1 MPAQHPYGAHQ
12 VPFGGSILPAW
23 SVHAQSSPLSWRLS
37 RVGVLAGP
45 SSQNLL
51 DHRESKFLHPLS
63 HMHPQLHAPA
73 SLSMFLASSSACW
86 LPRGPDSRP
95 FPTASTQTAERPLS
109 LPPGPP
115 DPRALCSSATF
126 QARLW
131 WERQGGHQGGL
142 SSREQPGFFPPLHSA
157 FPSPLKLSGSKLPE
171 GILAQIFT
179 APPLASSK
187 VASSSPCW

>member
-12 VPFGGSILPAW
+12 VPSGGSILPAW
-23 SVHAQSSPLSWRLS
+23 CVRAQSSPLSWRLS

-51 DHRESKFLHPLS
+51 DHRESKFLYPLS
-63 HMHPQLHAPA
+63 YMHPQLHAPA
-73 SLSMFLASSSACW
+73 SLSMFLASSSTCW

-95 FPTASTQTAERPLS
+95 FPTASTQTTGRLLS

-115 DPRALCSSATF
+115 DPRTLCSSATF

-131 WERQGGHQGGL
+131 WERQRGHQGGL
-142 SSREQPGFFPPLHSA
+142 SSWEQPGFFPPTPLCLPIPSQA
-157 FPSPLKLSGSKLPE
+157 FWP
-171 GILAQIFT
+171 
-179 APPLASSK
+179 
-187 VASSSPCW
+187 